1 MNFLDR
7 ALPLIE
13 RGFSVIPL
21 KPAAKDTLPGIGAKS
36 RSRDPQ
42 QIQAWAEKFP
52 TANVAIVADENFG
65 ILESDDYARFSELL
79 KQSTGATIP
88 KTLMACGSSENR
100 PHLFFR
106 LVANPENLVMPGLF
120 ELRAV
125 NQYVVGAQ
133 SQHPNGS
140 EYRWL
145 NDASIATL
153 TPALLAGLK
162 HLAGE
167 HKRGMA
173 AVNLSDE
180 KFPEGTRH
188 YALLSLAGK
197 LWDGKKTTDQL
208 FDELWQFN
216 LERCD
221 PPKAEVLVR
230 GIASHYVNRMKPFDP
245 GPAVIVGAPPPAPIR
260 DGSSRHFDFVL
271 SPPVGGTDGA
281 FALGSVHIMY
291 GTSGSGKSTLGLQM
305 LQAQA
310 KGEPFFGHASYGRSF
325 LYLMKDRGTHEMVRT
340 LARMGAPDLPH
351 ATLPGGVNFTVA
363 ANAIRKEF
371 FKAGQPEILFVEGL
385 DMCLDDPCDPAKV
398 GNFME
403 LLMTFASDYHV
414 SLIGTVGA
422 PKSKP
427 GEEYSM
433 RDGAFGS
440 TF

>member
-21 KPAAKDTLPGIGAKS
+21 TPAAKDTLPGIGVTK
-36 RSRDPQ
+36 RSTSFPQ
-42 QIQAWAEKFP
+42 LEKWNNRFP
-52 TANVAIVADENFG
+52 EANVAICADEHFC
-65 ILESDDYARFSELL
+65 ILESDDYGLFSELL

-88 KTLMACGSSENR
+88 ATLMACGSSENR

-106 LVANPENLVMPGLF
+106 LPPNPANLVMPSLF

-125 NQYVVGAQ
+125 NQYVVGPG
-133 SQHPNGS
+133 SVHPNGS
-140 EYRWL
+140 IYRFL
-145 NDASIATL
+145 NDAPIAEL
-153 TPALLAGLK
+153 TPALLGGLK
-162 HLAGE
+162 FLAGE

-281 FALGSVHIMY
+281 FALGS
-291 GTSGSGKSTLGLQM
+291 
-305 LQAQA
+305 
-310 KGEPFFGHASYGRSF
+310 
-325 LYLMKDRGTHEMVRT
+325 
-340 LARMGAPDLPH
+340 
-351 ATLPGGVNFTVA
+351 
-363 ANAIRKEF
+363 
-371 FKAGQPEILFVEGL
+371 
-385 DMCLDDPCDPAKV
+385 
-398 GNFME
+398 
-403 LLMTFASDYHV
+403 
-414 SLIGTVGA
+414 
-422 PKSKP
+422 
-427 GEEYSM
+427 
-433 RDGAFGS
+433 
-440 TF
+440 